1 MKNFNPA
8 FIEKQKEKL
17 LKEKQRIIQSMNN
30 FKKENKM
37 IGSENLAEEG
47 DIAQQTQDQKLN
59 ISIKE
64 KEMFLLREIEV
75 ALRKIEEGSYGLCE
89 ESGEPIELKRL
100 EKQPWARLSLHYA
113 ELEELEQQK
122 FNYKRH
128 A

>member
-1 MKNFNPA
+1 MKNFTPA

-17 LKEKQRIIQSMNN
+17 LKEKQRIVHSMNN

-59 ISIKE
+59 ISLKE

-75 ALRKIEEGSYGLCE
+75 ALRKIEDGSYGMCE

-122 FNYKRH
+122 FNHKRH